1 MKDETRI
8 TDAKDLPVEFFEAL
22 ARWRE
27 EALEIWNSDRIE
39 WYSKLVRT
47 TFIYNGGSY
56 VVIPEDVYPK
66 EFFEKYPEGSLH
78 TGLEIL
84 RKTIEKDLTLLGAEN
99 IKHYGFL
106 D

>member
-1 MKDETRI
+1 MKDESRI
-8 TDAKDLPVEFFEAL
+8 TDAKELPAEFFEAL

-39 WYSKLVRT
+39 WYSKLVKT
-47 TFIYNGGSY
+47 TFIYNGRSY
-56 VVIPEDVYPK
+56 VVIPEDVYP
-66 EFFEKYPEGSLH
+66 ENFFAKYPEGSLH
-78 TGLEIL
+78 AGTEIL
-84 RKTIEKDLTLLGAEN
+84 QKTIEKDLISLGAEN